1 MNTLYVILGAAIG
14 APARFAIDQYIRKF
28 TNKPYGIFL
37 VNILGSFL
45 LGMTF
50 KSSEKVNDLLAI
62 GFAGA
67 FTTWSTFMLDI
78 YLAFELRRYKDA
90 AMNLVLSLGIG
101 LLAAWCGLQLAQRLH
116 PLFNL
121 IRMTRNIRTQIYVT
135 IFSNQNIIFNS
146 NSDTAI
152 FRWE

>member
-78 YLAFELRRYKDA
+78 YLAFELKRYKDA

-101 LLAAWCGLQLAQRLH
+101 LLAAWCGLQLA
-116 PLFNL
+116 
-121 IRMTRNIRTQIYVT
+121 
-135 IFSNQNIIFNS
+135 
-146 NSDTAI
+146 
-152 FRWE
+152 

>member
-1 MNTLYVILGAAIG
+1 MNALYVILGAAVG

-50 KSSEKVNDLLAI
+50 KSSEKTYDLLAI

-67 FTTWSTFMLDI
+67 FTTWSTFTLDL
-78 YLAFELRRYKDA
+78 YLAWKLKKYAEALI
-90 AMNLVLSLGIG
+90 NLSVSIGLG
-101 LLAAWCGLQLAQRLH
+101 LLAVSIGLALT
-116 PLFNL
+116 N
-121 IRMTRNIRTQIYVT
+121 
-135 IFSNQNIIFNS
+135 
-146 NSDTAI
+146 
-152 FRWE
+152 